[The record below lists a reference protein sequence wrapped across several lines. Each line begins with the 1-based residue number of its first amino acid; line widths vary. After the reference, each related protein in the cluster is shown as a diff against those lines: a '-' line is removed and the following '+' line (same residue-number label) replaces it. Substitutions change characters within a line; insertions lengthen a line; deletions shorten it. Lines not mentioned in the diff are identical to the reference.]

1 MGTGGNRIM
10 SKKLLTALTCSALLM
25 GLTACGSNDKASTSS
40 NDSKPKQE
48 AKKKEEPVTTT
59 SLINEFKKAGLEA
72 ENATDLPQKEFGNM
86 RKDGKRILTP
96 KLGDD
101 KGGRVFEFSKKE
113 DLEKAKKYYDEL
125 SNSNQMLFSH
135 TYAKGNF
142 LVQMNGDMK
151 MKSLI
156 SIKKLWIK

>member
-1 MGTGGNRIM
+1 MKRKI
-10 SKKLLTALTCSALLM
+10 LTALTCSALLM
-25 GLTACGSNDKASTSS
+25 GLAACGSNDKTATE
-40 NDSKPKQE
+40 SKPKQE
-48 AKKKEEPVTTT
+48 AKKQEPVTTT

-96 KLGDD
+96 ALGTD

-113 DLEKAKKYYDEL
+113 DLEKAKAYYDEL
-125 SNSNQMLFSH
+125 SNSNPMLFSH

-142 LVQMNGDMK
+142 LLQMNGDMK
-151 MKSLI
+151 DEEFNKYKEVMDKVV
-156 SIKKLWIK
+156 K

>member
-1 MGTGGNRIM
+1 MN
-10 SKKLLTALTCSALLM
+10 KKLITVLACSAMLLGM
-25 GLTACGSNDKASTSS
+25 AACSSNDKA

-48 AKKKEEPVTTT
+48 AKKPEPVTTT

-72 ENATDLPQKEFGNM
+72 ENVTDLPQKEFGNM

-96 KLGDD
+96 KLGED

-125 SNSNQMLFSH
+125 SNSNPMLFSH

-151 MKSLI
+151 DEEFNKYKEVMDKT
-156 SIKKLWIK
+156 IK

>member
-1 MGTGGNRIM
+1 MKR
-10 SKKLLTALTCSALLM
+10 KLLTALACSALLM
-25 GLTACGSNDKASTSS
+25 GLAACGSNEKASTS

-48 AKKKEEPVTTT
+48 AKKPEPVTTT

-96 KLGDD
+96 KLGED

-113 DLEKAKKYYDEL
+113 DLEKAKKYYDDL
-125 SNSNQMLFSH
+125 SNSAPMLFSH

-151 MKSLI
+151 DEEFNKYKEVMDKVV
-156 SIKKLWIK
+156 K

>member
-1 MGTGGNRIM
+1 MKR
-10 SKKLLTALTCSALLM
+10 KLLTTLACSALLLGM
-25 GLTACGSNDKASTSS
+25 AACSSNDKTA
-40 NDSKPKQE
+40 NESKPKQE
-48 AKKKEEPVTTT
+48 AKKAEPVTTT
-59 SLINEFKKAGLEA
+59 LLINEFKKAGIEA

-96 KLGDD
+96 ALGED

-125 SNSNQMLFSH
+125 ANSAPMLFSH

-142 LVQMNGDMK
+142 LLQMNGDMK
-151 MKSLI
+151 DEDFNKYKEVMDKVV
-156 SIKKLWIK
+156 K

>member
-1 MGTGGNRIM
+1 MN
-10 SKKLLTALTCSALLM
+10 KKLLTTLACSALIM

-40 NDSKPKQE
+40 DSKPKQE
-48 AKKKEEPVTTT
+48 AKKPEPVTTA

-72 ENATDLPQKEFGNM
+72 ENATDLPQKEFENM

-96 KLGDD
+96 ALGDD

-125 SNSNQMLFSH
+125 SNSNPMLFSH

-142 LVQMNGDMK
+142 LLQMNGDMK
-151 MKSLI
+151 DEEFNKYKEVMDKVV
-156 SIKKLWIK
+156 K